1 MIDVLS
7 LPYREDATVAST
19 LPSSLCHLLKCASL
33 S

>member
-19 LPSSLCHLLKCASL
+19 LPSFLCRLFKCSSL